1 LDSKEEKNIQL
12 PNEIMQDPIIYIA
25 SNPTN
30 REEITFVTNNLN
42 FYLSKNEGESWD
54 KLASEGELKI
64 K

>member
-1 LDSKEEKNIQL
+1 
-12 PNEIMQDPIIYIA
+12 MQDPIIYIA